1 MPLLLFLAFVGVP
14 ILEIAL
20 FIQVGGAIGLGW
32 TLALVIATALLG
44 TMLLRAQGLAT
55 MGRARASLDRGE
67 VPMREVFDGACL
79 LVGGALLLTPGF
91 ATDTVGFLLLLP
103 PVRTVM
109 LSRLRQSGRFHV
121 HTAQGGMAGGMAGG
135 FGARPGPGDRPGG
148 APVIDGEFEEVGP
161 PRPTRWGGTAGR
173 DDDPDEP
180 ESRP

>member
-44 TMLLRAQGLAT
+44 TVLLRAQGLAT
-55 MGRARASLDRGE
+55 MGRARASLERGE

-103 PVRTVM
+103 PVRALL

-121 HTAQGGMAGGMAGG
+121 HTAGGGGMAG
-135 FGARPGPGDRPGG
+135 FGHAQGPGPARGPDG

-161 PRPTRWGGTAGR
+161 PRPTRWGGTADGER
-173 DDDPDEP
+173 DPNGP
-180 ESRP
+180 ESRT